1 VTDLAARLILA
12 GLSAADADREARL
25 FDLAEQRL
33 ASLTGRPSRGAP
45 GWFVPG
51 RIEVLGKHTDYA
63 GGRSLLCAVE
73 RGFCVVARPRP
84 DAVVRIADAVLDV
97 ETRLAIS
104 DSSDADDDGGWT
116 VYPAAVVRRIAR
128 NFPGALR
135 GADIAFASDLPRSAG
150 LSSSSA
156 LVVAVFTALAAVNA
170 LDEREKY
177 QANLRRP
184 EDLAG
189 YLGAVE
195 NGLSFGPLAGDRGVG
210 TFGGS
215 EDHTAILCCRA
226 GRLAQYA
233 FCPVRFER
241 DVNLPPGWTFV
252 VGASGVAAEKAGGA
266 RESYNRLSLAAAAIF
281 ELWQSAGGSG
291 ETLGDAVRAPGATE
305 RIREVLA
312 ASSHPRFSAREL
324 LDRFDQLVEESE
336 VLVPAA
342 AEALAKGDAAAL
354 GDVVARSHA
363 GAERRLCNQ
372 IPETSGL
379 VASARS
385 LGAIAA
391 SAFGAGFGGS
401 VWALVAPGEADT
413 FRAEWEGDYRRRFA
427 AAAASSEFFVTRP
440 GPGLVRLEAR

>member
-1 VTDLAARLILA
+1 VRDPAARLVLA
-12 GLSAADADREARL
+12 GLSGAEAERKARL

-33 ASLTGRPSRGAP
+33 ASLTGRPSQDAP

-73 RGFCVVARPRP
+73 RGFCIVARPRA
-84 DAVVRIADAVLDV
+84 DAVVRIADAAVDV
-97 ETRLAIS
+97 ETWLPLSESA
-104 DSSDADDDGGWT
+104 DAGGENSWT
-116 VYPAAVVRRIAR
+116 AYPAAVVRRIAR

-170 LDEREKY
+170 LEEREDY
-177 QANLRRP
+177 RESLRRC

-195 NGLSFGPLAGDRGVG
+195 NGLSFGAFAGDRGVG

-233 FCPVRFER
+233 FCPVRLER
-241 DVNLPPGWTFV
+241 DVALSPNWTFV
-252 VGASGVAAEKAGGA
+252 IGASGVAAEKAGNA

-281 ELWQSAGGSG
+281 ELGRSAGVARK
-291 ETLGDAVRAPGATE
+291 TLGDAVRAPGAPE
-305 RIREVLA
+305 RIRGVLA

-324 LDRFDQLVEESE
+324 VDRFDQFVEESE
-336 VLVPAA
+336 GLVPAA
-342 AEALAKGDAAAL
+342 AEAFARGDARAL
-354 GDVVARSHA
+354 GVVVERSQA
-363 GAERRLCNQ
+363 GAERRLRNQ
-372 IPETSGL
+372 IPETAGL

-385 LGAIAA
+385 LGAVAA

-401 VWALVAPGEADT
+401 VWALVAAGEADG
-413 FRAEWEGDYRRRFA
+413 FRAAWESDYRRRFPA
-427 AAAASSEFFVTRP
+427 VAASSEFFVTRP
-440 GPGLVRLEAR
+440 GPGLVKLEAG